1 MGKDNNALC
10 EYLDNNERFADLFN
24 AQFFQGKQVVHPDEL
39 ESISEKYIEKPA
51 KTHHN
56 QITTERIRD
65 IQKRLKS
72 GGILRVLAIESQTY
86 VDYTMPWRCMNYDFL
101 EYGKQIR
108 EIKDRNMRNNK
119 FSTSAERLCG
129 FLKSDHIIPVYTIC
143 LYHGQEPWDGPR
155 SLQDMMDFG
164 EDSDQWRELFADYR
178 FRLVCMNEVNNVS
191 HFHTPLGLLFAV
203 LPLRKDKSALKDLIS
218 NDPAFQTLDRETMEV
233 IATMTNNSKVLKNM
247 NSYENKGGYNMC
259 EALEGIKEE
268 GKEEGRI
275 EGADLKLIELI
286 CKKLQ
291 KRKSPE
297 IIAEEL
303 EEELATIQEICNAA
317 TRFAPDYDCKKIYAA
332 WKPIKE
338 ED

>member
-24 AQFFQGKQVVHPDEL
+24 AQFFQGKQVVTPDEL
-39 ESISEKYIEKPA
+39 ESISEKYIEKPV

-86 VDYTMPWRCMNYDFL
+86 VDYTMPWRCMNYDSL

-108 EIKDRNMRNNK
+108 DIKDRNMRNNK

-129 FLKSDHIIPVYTIC
+129 FLKSDRIIPVYTIC

-178 FRLVCMNEVNNVS
+178 FRLVCMNETTDLS
-191 HFHTPLGLLFAV
+191 YFHTELKLLFAT
-203 LPLRKDKSALKDLIS
+203 LPLRKDTKKLKKMILET
-218 NDPAFQTLDRETMEV
+218 PAFRHLNKETMEI
-233 IATMTNNSKVLKNM
+233 IAIMTNNNKVIEDINF
-247 NSYENKGGYNMC
+247 YENEEGKYNMC
-259 EALEGIKEE
+259 EALEGL
-268 GKEEGRI
+268 KEEGRI
-275 EGADLKLIELI
+275 EGADLKLIEQI

-291 KRKSPE
+291 KSKSPE
-297 IIAEEL
+297 TIAEEL
-303 EEELATIQEICNAA
+303 EEELTTILEICNAA
-317 TRFAPDYDCKKIYAA
+317 NLFAPDYDCKKIYAA
-332 WKPIKE
+332 WKPEKE

>member
-10 EYLDNNERFADLFN
+10 EYLDNNERSADLFN
-24 AQFFQGKQVVHPDEL
+24 AQFFQGKQVVTPDEL
-39 ESISEKYIEKPA
+39 ESISEKYIEKPV

-86 VDYTMPWRCMNYDFL
+86 VDYTMPWRCMNYDSL

-108 EIKDRNMRNNK
+108 DIKDRNMRNNK

-129 FLKSDHIIPVYTIC
+129 FLKSDRIIPVYTIC

-178 FRLVCMNEVNNVS
+178 FRLVCMLFHNTYLYEAPPNNIAMEERDEPKDPPQMRQLSDTSFRVS
-191 HFHTPLGLLFAV
+191 IFACGLTKDFDSV
-203 LPLRKDKSALKDLIS
+203 LLLY
-218 NDPAFQTLDRETMEV
+218 
-233 IATMTNNSKVLKNM
+233 VLNV
-247 NSYENKGGYNMC
+247 
-259 EALEGIKEE
+259 
-268 GKEEGRI
+268 
-275 EGADLKLIELI
+275 
-286 CKKLQ
+286 
-291 KRKSPE
+291 
-297 IIAEEL
+297 
-303 EEELATIQEICNAA
+303 
-317 TRFAPDYDCKKIYAA
+317 
-332 WKPIKE
+332 
-338 ED
+338 